1 MLESTFA
8 QQKKGW
14 QNDAKTSTGRAL
26 LMLYAFHTRFIPVYI
41 PAGGKLARRLSRTVQ
56 KRIKKGM
63 QGAHPLM
70 QYALARAVKNG
81 SENDDKK
88 ECKGRAH

>member
-1 MLESTFA
+1 LFDRRFIELAFKVCWYILPA
-8 QQKKGW
+8 KKSW
-14 QNDAKTSTGRAL
+14 QNDAKTTTGGAL

-70 QYALARAVKNG
+70 
-81 SENDDKK
+81 
-88 ECKGRAH
+88 